1 MHIGARRVF
10 RLSITTS
17 LSLAAGYAMALDM
30 PYLAPLFGFMLTAAP
45 KSPMNPKALLG
56 LLLVLA
62 IMLSS
67 GLILTPILLNYAA
80 TGLLL
85 VLLGLFLANYISLNL
100 GKPPVGSLLTI
111 GVTLIVMM
119 GQVSFS
125 LATTLTQELMIAIAI
140 AVVCQWIVYPLFP
153 EENVPLPAPPKT
165 QPLKSSWLAVRATM
179 TVFPVFLLGLT
190 DPTFYAATIMKS
202 VALSHQT
209 SEINV
214 RNAGY
219 ELLGSTFL
227 AGLLAILF
235 WFCLKLVPNLWMFM
249 LWMLAFT
256 AWMSAKM
263 YGIFSS
269 RFSPSFWQNVIV
281 TLIILIGPA
290 VADSANGKDPYKAF
304 AVRMCLFIGVTLYA
318 WLSLVFLEW
327 LRDWLKS
334 RQLKKLN
341 SLALEAD

>member
-1 MHIGARRVF
+1 
-10 RLSITTS
+10 
-17 LSLAAGYAMALDM
+17 MALDM
-30 PYLAPLFGFMLTAAP
+30 PFMAPVFGCLLTAAP
-45 KSPMNPKALLG
+45 KTPMGPKALLG

-67 GLILTPILLNYAA
+67 GLILTPILQTYAA

-85 VLLGLFLANYISLNL
+85 VLLGLFVANYISLNL

-111 GVTLIVMM
+111 GVTLIAMM
-119 GQVSFS
+119 GQISFS
-125 LATTLTQELMIAIAI
+125 LAATVTQELLIAIAI
-140 AVVCQWIVYPLFP
+140 AVVCQWVAYPLFP
-153 EENVPLPAPPKT
+153 EEDVPPPAPKKPK
-165 QPLKSSWLAVRATM
+165 PLQSSWLAARATM

-190 DPTFYAATIMKS
+190 DPSFYASTIMKS

-209 SEINV
+209 SEINTK
-214 RNAGY
+214 NAGR

-235 WFCLKLVPNLWMFM
+235 WFCLKLTPNLWMFA
-249 LWMLAFT
+249 LWTLAFT
-256 AWMSAKM
+256 TWMSAKL
-263 YGIFSS
+263 YGIFFS
-269 RFSPSFWQNVIV
+269 RFSPSFWLNAII
-281 TLIILIGPA
+281 TLFILVGPA

-304 AVRMCLFIGVTLYA
+304 AVRMSLFVGVTLYA
-318 WLSLVFLEW
+318 WTSLVFLEW
-327 LRDWLKS
+327 LRKWLKS